1 MTTTSQN
8 YEVDQYSLAQSFFVG
23 RENGIFATKIELF
36 FQQQAGVTNTLPVQL
51 ELRSM
56 VNGFPSA
63 VTSIPGSEVT
73 VTASN
78 INVSTDAS
86 AATNFEF
93 DIYIFLLDHFL

>member
-1 MTTTSQN
+1 
-8 YEVDQYSLAQSFFVG
+8 
-23 RENGIFATKIELF
+23 
-36 FQQQAGVTNTLPVQL
+36 
-51 ELRSM
+51 M

-86 AATNFEF
+86 AVTNFEF
-93 DIYIFLLDHFL
+93 DEPIFLEGLRDYCFVVQTNTSKYKLFAAQGDTFVLGSTESQYLITCSLRPIIFDASLMLRYFFI